1 MKKKYVDRN
10 RKEVVEYKMRDKV
23 LLSINNLTWQIR
35 NKETKKLIEKIIE
48 LYKIKKIISENTV
61 ELKLLASMEI
71 HLVVD
76 MSRIVLY
83 QE

>member
-1 MKKKYVDRN
+1 
-10 RKEVVEYKMRDKV
+10 MRDKV

>member
-48 LYKIKKIISENTV
+48 LYKIKKIISENAV

>member
-1 MKKKYVDRN
+1 
-10 RKEVVEYKMRDKV
+10 MRDKV

-61 ELKLLASMEI
+61 ELKLLASTEI

>member
-1 MKKKYVDRN
+1 
-10 RKEVVEYKMRDKV
+10 MRDKV

-48 LYKIKKIISENTV
+48 LYKIKKIISENAV